1 MAPKEPINS
10 APISMECLG
19 DDMKAKCKPPIFS
32 TRTRGAKQKQV
43 DFFCNF
49 VSISH
54 DLNLAKNAKNGIY
67 KKKKKPLQAG
77 AVLKNQEISIQP

>member
-67 KKKKKPLQAG
+67 KKKKSRCKR
-77 AVLKNQEISIQP
+77 VRC